1 MAFIAQLLGDK
12 GRDKGGW
19 VTTARV
25 SRAVVQVGDVCLK
38 VGDACGEKDGR
49 KPILER

>member
-19 VTTARV
+19 VARMRV
-25 SRAVVQVGDVCLK
+25 SRAVVQVGSYLK
-38 VGDACGEKDGR
+38 S
-49 KPILER
+49 